1 MSVTIH
7 PMSIVDPKAR
17 LGDGVSIGPFCTV
30 GPDVVLGEGVELISH
45 VVVAGRTTI
54 GPRTRI
60 YPFASIGHPPQD
72 VKYRGEPST
81 LTIGADCQI
90 REGVTMN
97 PGTEGGGMVTSIGDR
112 CFFLANSHVGH
123 DCRLGNNIIFSNN
136 VMCAGHVT
144 IGNFVIVGGGAGLQQ
159 FIRIGDHAFIGG
171 GAGVLSDVIP
181 FGTIRDNPAHLAG
194 LNLIG
199 LKRRGFTREQIHEL
213 RRAYRL
219 LFADEGTLAERV
231 EDVASEFA
239 AHPLIH
245 EILDFIREG
254 GDKALC
260 VPRDVTA
267 ADR

>member
-1 MSVTIH
+1 
-7 PMSIVDPKAR
+7 
-17 LGDGVSIGPFCTV
+17 
-30 GPDVVLGEGVELISH
+30 
-45 VVVAGRTTI
+45 
-54 GPRTRI
+54 
-60 YPFASIGHPPQD
+60 
-72 VKYRGEPST
+72 
-81 LTIGADCQI
+81 
-90 REGVTMN
+90 MN
-97 PGTEGGGMVTSIGDR
+97 PGTEGGGMITSVGDR

-123 DCRLGNNIIFSNN
+123 DSRLGNNVIFSNN

-144 IGNFVIVGGGAGLQQ
+144 VGNFVIVGGGAGLQQ

-181 FGTIRDNPAHLAG
+181 FGTIRDNPAHLVG

-219 LFADEGTLAERV
+219 LFANEGTLAERV
-231 EDVASEFA
+231 EDVAAEFA

-254 GDKALC
+254 GDKAIC
-260 VPRDVTA
+260 MPQDASAVER
-267 ADR
+267 